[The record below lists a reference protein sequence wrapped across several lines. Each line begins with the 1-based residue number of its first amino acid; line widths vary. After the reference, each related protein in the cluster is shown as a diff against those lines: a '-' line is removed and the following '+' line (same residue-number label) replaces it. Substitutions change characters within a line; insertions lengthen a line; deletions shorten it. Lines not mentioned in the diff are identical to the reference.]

1 MAIPIKM
8 PDLSTTGDTVTL
20 IKWLKKEGDSVKRG
34 DLLCEIETDKATNTL
49 ESIAEGTI
57 LKILVEEETEIEQG
71 TVIAYIGTPEEHLPD
86 IKDNASLLN
95 AEKSTDHSFR
105 SEDDVPKV
113 PPLIRNL
120 AIKYGI
126 DLGTVTGTGP
136 MGRITRDDVMKVK
149 DIKVIQKIHNTEA
162 ISLSSNQKSI
172 SQRVLQSIHD
182 IPPIHLIGEV
192 DMTNL
197 INRRESLKLKQDGKL
212 FFDAFFVKNLASVMK
227 IFPHF
232 RSRFE
237 DEKVTEKSDVNIGVA
252 MSEKYNLYIPV
263 IKNCDIKSVSEIND
277 ELQQLTKK
285 VSENQLTTEDLS
297 GATVSVSNL
306 GMYPVRSFQAVI
318 PPDQISIL
326 SIGTIKDT
334 PIVNNGKVIILPVTV
349 ITLTVDHKLING
361 REAAEFLTFLMKEIE
376 SI

>member
-86 IKDNASLLN
+86 VKDNAPLLN

-162 ISLSSNQKSI
+162 IFLSSNQKSI

-212 FFDAFFVKNLASVMK
+212 FFDAFFVKNLATVMK

-237 DEKVTEKSDVNIGVA
+237 DEKVIEKSEVNIGVA

-263 IKNCDIKSVSEIND
+263 IKNCDIKSVNEINN
-277 ELQQLTKK
+277 ELKQLTKK
-285 VSENQLTTEDLS
+285 VSETQLTSEDLS

-326 SIGTIKDT
+326 SVGTTKDT
-334 PIVNNGKVIILPVTV
+334 PVVKNGKVIILPFTE

-361 REAAEFLTFLMKEIE
+361 REAAEFLTLLIKEIE